1 MLQQRDNSRTRSR
14 NDLPPSGRDLPPEG
28 TASAAADGS
37 AGFSWSR
44 FWLNAFILWNLFAL
58 GIWLLPNSE
67 LRQTVSEVVRP
78 YLMLTGLAQG
88 WTMFSPNP
96 SDVDLYIEARITYA
110 DGQVRGWS
118 YPRMIDMGYVER
130 YRRERFRKMIEIAN
144 QDTSRMVWPSLA
156 RYAARRNNTDPRNRP
171 VAVDL
176 VRHFRI
182 VPPPGFPW
190 GPFRTFVCFK
200 TKISP
205 EDLR

>member
-1 MLQQRDNSRTRSR
+1 MPRERENSGTGSRDGSPLIGQQGS
-14 NDLPPSGRDLPPEG
+14 LEG
-28 TASAAADGS
+28 TRTPPPAGS
-37 AGFSWSR
+37 GGFPWRR
-44 FWLNAFILWNLFAL
+44 FGLNAFILWNLFAV
-58 GIWLLPNSE
+58 GIWLLPNSV
-67 LRQTVSEVVRP
+67 LRQSCAELVRP

-110 DGQVRGWS
+110 NGQVRGWN

-171 VAVDL
+171 VSVEL

-190 GPFRTFVCFK
+190 GPYRTFVCFK
-200 TKISP
+200 TNISP